1 MQITKATKFKSVF
14 LIYVEIQ
21 KKKKSDFDLIRS
33 MSLDKEMLTA
43 FWVDWK

>member
-1 MQITKATKFKSVF
+1 MQITKATKFKSVV

-21 KKKKSDFDLIRS
+21 KKKKRDFDLIRS
-33 MSLDKEMLTA
+33 MSLDKEMLTV

>member
-21 KKKKSDFDLIRS
+21 KKKRDFDLIRS
-33 MSLDKEMLTA
+33 MSLDKEMLTV